1 MPAPSR
7 PNDDLPP
14 AVVVDLD
21 GTLTSAA
28 WREHHLAGP
37 GRKNWPAFFA
47 GMSRD
52 APVQPLVDLV
62 NWLAD
67 DATVVLLT
75 GRPDEHEPA
84 IRTWLADH
92 DVHYDHLHMRPSGD
106 RRPDTVVKRE
116 IYRRDIAPRYDV
128 RFAID
133 DRPGVIEMWREEG
146 VYVLTAVDPALDPID
161 EDGPA

>member
-1 MPAPSR
+1 MTAARQPDPDR
-7 PNDDLPP
+7 PP

-28 WREHHLAGP
+28 WREHHLVGP
-37 GRKNWPAFFA
+37 GRKDWPAFFA

-62 NWLAD
+62 NWLVD

-75 GRPDEHEPA
+75 GRPDDHEPA
-84 IRTWLADH
+84 IRRWLADH
-92 DVHYDHLHMRPSGD
+92 RVGYDLLFMRPGGD

-116 IYRRDIAPRYDV
+116 IYRRDIAPRLDV

-133 DRPGVIEMWREEG
+133 DRPGVVEMWREEG
-146 VYVLTAVDPALDPID
+146 VYVLTAVDPALDPLD
-161 EDGPA
+161 